1 MGIAQDLDYFIKSN
15 NDDVFIEAEARPSRL
30 KSFYAEYNSKYN
42 SSINDNSEGIIPLE
56 EDANKWG
63 LELRLYLHHLPTC
76 VHATRN
82 RDYRN
87 NYEYR
92 INDVDVIRELFE
104 LGYRIGKNLVS
115 ECK

>member
-30 KSFYAEYNSKYN
+30 KSFYAEYNSKY
-42 SSINDNSEGIIPLE
+42 SPSINDNSEGIIVLE

-63 LELRLYLHHLPTC
+63 LELRLYLHNLPTC
-76 VHATRN
+76 IHATRN

-87 NYEYR
+87 DYEYR
-92 INDVDVIRELFE
+92 INDVHVIQELFAM
-104 LGYRIGKNLVS
+104 GYRIGEN
-115 ECK
+115 